1 MNVFVGSKN
10 MLTLSKKYR
19 ISPEP
24 SETDWTK
31 VTRGTPLANGSY
43 FVRYEEST
51 GYVFDDMGGYT
62 HYKNCKV
69 APREII
75 AWIEHDQTAHIPVN
89 PNDKVLIE
97 TVYNEH
103 LITRAKIFDW
113 TKTKRFRVLQHHCED
128 DSFGST
134 FL

>member
-1 MNVFVGSKN
+1 
-10 MLTLSKKYR
+10 MLNLSKKLQV
-19 ISPEP
+19 SPERTG
-24 SETDWTK
+24 TDWTK

-43 FVRYEEST
+43 FVRFDEST

-62 HYKNCKV
+62 YHKNCKV
-69 APREII
+69 ASREII

-89 PNDKVLIE
+89 HDDKVLIE

-103 LITRAKIFDW
+103 LITKAKIFDW
-113 TKTKRFRVLQHHCED
+113 RKVKHFRVLQHTQENE
-128 DSFGST
+128 FYGTT